1 MTPEAKAL
9 IDKEGPVPSMPPLP
23 SDESLARLDFYALV
37 RLTAITINALQ
48 LFVDADQF
56 ADAVDCNA
64 KLRVLQERL
73 DAMSDAQRAK
83 PEGATLQ

>member
-1 MTPEAKAL
+1 MTPEVKAL

-64 KLRVLQERL
+64 KLRALQKRL
-73 DAMSDAQRAK
+73 DAMSDAK
-83 PEGATLQ
+83 PEGVTLQ